1 MNVEVIK
8 NEKNSAEIRVD
19 NLTIAE
25 ILRIYLNRNGV
36 EFAAWRREHPSKPL
50 VFKIESSG
58 KIVKKEVSEA
68 VEMIKKDCNKIL
80 SLLKK

>member
-36 EFAAWRREHPSKPL
+36 QFAAWRREHPSKPL